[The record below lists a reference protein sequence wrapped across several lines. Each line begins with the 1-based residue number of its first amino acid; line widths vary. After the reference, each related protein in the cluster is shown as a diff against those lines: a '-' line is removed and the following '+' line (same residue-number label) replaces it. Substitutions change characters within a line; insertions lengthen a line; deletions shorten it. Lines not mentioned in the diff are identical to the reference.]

1 MELERATAVPS
12 TGPSG
17 ATESTLVQKP
27 MAMVEWVPSLD
38 PEAVLLCEQPRRVWL
53 FESARGATARR
64 DQLAFAAD
72 RIWYQVACLPVVFVA
87 ASINHFAHAAG

>member
-1 MELERATAVPS
+1 LELERATAVPS

-38 PEAVLLCEQPRRVWL
+38 PEAVLLCVQPRRVWL
-53 FESARGATARR
+53 FESARGATATRAR
-64 DQLAFAAD
+64 ATKVPLLSLS
-72 RIWYQVACLPVVFVA
+72 IFVA